1 MKTQALL
8 LSLLFAATAQ
18 AKPTTAG
25 TAPATTPAAATTTAT
40 APAANP
46 TDTCNKLVEAAKA
59 DNYDAAAA
67 ISTWGEGKGQGPK
80 SKGKFAKMHNDYLGK
95 IKGIT
100 CGTAYVA
107 DETAVV
113 EAQAE
118 GKKRFVPFV
127 NEAGTWKFNVQAYK
141 ALYNVPKGAQGKKAM

>member
-8 LSLLFAATAQ
+8 LSLLFAATAH
-18 AKPTTAG
+18 AKPAAT
-25 TAPATTPAAATTTAT
+25 PATTTTTTTTTTVAAT
-40 APAANP
+40 PAE
-46 TDTCNKLVEAAKA
+46 TCNKLVEAAKA
-59 DNYDAAAA
+59 DNFEAVSA
-67 ISTWGEGKGQGPK
+67 ISTWNEGKGKPGK
-80 SKGKFAKMHNDYLGK
+80 AKGKFAKMHNDYLGK
-95 IKGIT
+95 LKGIT

-127 NEAGTWKFNVQAYK
+127 NEAGTWKFNVEAYK
-141 ALYNVPKGAQGKKAM
+141 AMYKAPQGAQGKKAM

>member
-8 LSLLFAATAQ
+8 LSLLFAATAN
-18 AKPTTAG
+18 AKPAATPATTTTTTTTTTAA
-25 TAPATTPAAATTTAT
+25 APATTPAE
-40 APAANP
+40 
-46 TDTCNKLVEAAKA
+46 TCNKLVEAAKA
-59 DNYDAAAA
+59 DDFAAASA
-67 ISTWGEGKGQGPK
+67 ISTWPAGKGGKQA
-80 SKGKFAKMHNDYLGK
+80 KGKFGKMHNDYLSK

-127 NEAGTWKFNVQAYK
+127 NEAGTWKFNVEAYK
-141 ALYNVPKGAQGKKAM
+141 AMYKVPHGAEHGKKAM